1 MKNTTYNWIIE
12 VRRTYINKKALTYS
26 SLKSLL
32 EEKQKILHRLE
43 TIVQSPTMV
52 ALDAYK
58 NRIQSKNHQIAKS
71 RKHTSTLSK
80 VSKMRHFRSTSPC
93 GEHSH

>member
-1 MKNTTYNWIIE
+1 MIASFEPLQFTHLYEEYNLQLDNRGKNIH
-12 VRRTYINKKALTYS
+12 KQKDLTYS
-26 SLKSLL
+26 SLKSLVE

-58 NRIQSKNHQIAKS
+58 NRIQSKNHQIA
-71 RKHTSTLSK
+71 
-80 VSKMRHFRSTSPC
+80 
-93 GEHSH
+93 

>member
-1 MKNTTYNWIIE
+1 MIASFEPLQFTHLYEEYHLQLDNRGKKNIH
-12 VRRTYINKKALTYS
+12 KQKDLTYS

-32 EEKQKILHRLE
+32 EEEKQKILHRLE

-58 NRIQSKNHQIAKS
+58 NRIQSKNHQIA
-71 RKHTSTLSK
+71 
-80 VSKMRHFRSTSPC
+80 
-93 GEHSH
+93 